1 MHCKKNVKKDR
12 MRTTST
18 LQRRRKTDLQNLFR
32 TGGKQQKFFTAETLQ
47 IQATQGFMRN
57 NCAADFL
64 QNSSRYSNVETFQK
78 RRKKTFTAEILQ
90 TEYN

>member
-32 TGGKQQKFFTAETLQ
+32 TGGKQQKLFTAETLQ

-78 RRKKTFTAEILQ
+78 GEKTNFTAEIIQ
-90 TEYN
+90 KEFN